1 MRLIFLG
8 PPGAGKGTMAK
19 KLSKSRGLLHLSTG
33 DLLRA
38 NIKEK
43 TALGKEAVSFV
54 ENGKLVPDQL
64 VIEMMRHRLREQDA
78 RKGFILDGFPRTT
91 EQAKALD
98 GLLGEE
104 NMKLDHAVNF
114 DASDGKII
122 ERLSGRRICG
132 KCGAIYHLKNIPPKQ
147 PGICDQCGGSLVQRK
162 DDNEETVRRRLEV
175 YREETAPLIEYYE
188 RQNLLRTVPGELDVH
203 ELEPIVKKILA

>member
-19 KLSKSRGLLHLSTG
+19 VLSKTHSLLHLSTG

-43 TALGKEAVSFV
+43 TVLGKEAASFV

-98 GLLGEE
+98 KLLAEE
-104 NMKLDHAVNF
+104 TMKVDHAINF

-132 KCGAIYHLKNIPPKQ
+132 KCGAIYHLINIPPKQ
-147 PGICDQCGGSLVQRK
+147 AGICDQCGSALVQRK

-188 RQNLLRTVPGELDVH
+188 RQSLLRTVPGDLDVH
-203 ELEPIVKKILA
+203 ELDPILNNILV

>member
-19 KLSKSRGLLHLSTG
+19 VLSKSHSLLHLSTG

-43 TALGKEAVSFV
+43 TALGKEAASFV

-78 RKGFILDGFPRTT
+78 RIGFILDGFPRTT

-98 GLLGEE
+98 KLLAEE
-104 NMKLDHAVNF
+104 TMKVDHAINF

-122 ERLSGRRICG
+122 DRLSGRRICG

-147 PGICDQCGGSLVQRK
+147 EGICDQCGGTLVQRK

-188 RQNLLRTVPGELDVH
+188 RQNLLRTVPGDLDVH
-203 ELEPIVKKILA
+203 ELDPILNKILA

>member
-19 KLSKSRGLLHLSTG
+19 VLSKRYNVAHLSTG

-38 NIKEK
+38 NIQAR
-43 TALGKEAVSFV
+43 TSLGKEAASFV
-54 ENGKLVPDQL
+54 DNGKLVPDQL
-64 VIEMMRHRLREQDA
+64 VIEMMRQRLREKDA
-78 RKGFILDGFPRTT
+78 KPGFILDGFPRTT

-98 GLLGEE
+98 QLLQEE
-104 NMKLDHAVNF
+104 EMEVGHAINF
-114 DASDGKII
+114 DASDKKII

-147 PGICDQCGGSLVQRK
+147 PGICDQCGSALIQRK
-162 DDNEETVRRRLEV
+162 DDAEDTVRKRLEV
-175 YREETAPLIEYYE
+175 YRKETAPLIDYYE
-188 RQNLLRTVPGELDVH
+188 RQKLLRTVPGDLNVDELD
-203 ELEPIVKKILA
+203 PILKKILV